1 MALKFIYTF
10 FIGLLFATLVGVGI
24 SAFYES
30 PKNPDYPARLSVAQ
44 KENLSEK
51 EHEELV
57 AEQEKFDRQ
66 QKEFQTKNEVYN
78 RNVSVIAIVAS
89 IITLIVSLT
98 LFKKI
103 LVIADGL
110 LLGGV
115 LTIFYGIIRGFGSGD
130 DKFRFIIVLIGFIV
144 SLTLGYI
151 KFIKPQVKKVKV

>member
-24 SAFYES
+24 SAFYEG
-30 PKNPDYPARLSVAQ
+30 PKSPDYPARLSVAQ
-44 KENLSEK
+44 KNLTDVESK
-51 EHEELV
+51 QLI
-57 AEQEKFDRQ
+57 AEQEKFDKQ

-78 RNVSVIAIVAS
+78 RNVSVIAIIAS

-103 LVIADGL
+103 FVIADGL

-115 LTIFYGIIRGFGSGD
+115 LTILYGIIRGFGSGD
-130 DKFRFIIVLIGFIV
+130 DKFRFIIVLIGFIA

-151 KFIKPQVKKVKV
+151 KFIKPQVKK